1 MNIIL
6 ITDLMS
12 TITLRKFSI
21 ASIGKESFESILI
34 LAKLWLI
41 LSVIPR
47 SLLIWYLTL
56 SQFSSQ

>member
-21 ASIGKESFESILI
+21 ASIDKESFESILI
-34 LAKLWLI
+34 LAKL
-41 LSVIPR
+41 
-47 SLLIWYLTL
+47 
-56 SQFSSQ
+56 

>member
-34 LAKLWLI
+34 LAKL
-41 LSVIPR
+41 
-47 SLLIWYLTL
+47 
-56 SQFSSQ
+56 